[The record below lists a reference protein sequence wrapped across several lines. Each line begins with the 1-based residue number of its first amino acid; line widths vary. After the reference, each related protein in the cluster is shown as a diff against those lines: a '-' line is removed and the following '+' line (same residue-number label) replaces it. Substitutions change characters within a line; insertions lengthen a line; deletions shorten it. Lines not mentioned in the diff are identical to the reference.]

1 MRRRGRGP
9 PRLGFVAAVAA
20 GARAPFFAVTTGLI
34 GGLVST
40 WRRLLELYIPT
51 PLVVVASPSSPLAC
65 LPCLSIALAL
75 QEKTCGMAV
84 QARFGGGLT
93 GRRHATLS
101 AKGLSPADLTINLR
115 GAAPWPGQHCTQ
127 QPPAVVVAGDA
138 MQLQLQLQLQIDAF
152 AILPCFLSFFSFFT
166 NTQKNCASLL
176 Y

>member
-1 MRRRGRGP
+1 MQIKIHARVILPQRFTLP
-9 PRLGFVAAVAA
+9 AWLRL
-20 GARAPFFAVTTGLI
+20 
-34 GGLVST
+34 
-40 WRRLLELYIPT
+40 
-51 PLVVVASPSSPLAC
+51 
-65 LPCLSIALAL
+65 
-75 QEKTCGMAV
+75 
-84 QARFGGGLT
+84 
-93 GRRHATLS
+93 HATLS

-115 GAAPWPGQHCTQ
+115 GAAPWPGLHCTQ